1 MENNKVMADKKKL
14 LPIILAAAV
23 ILIVI
28 IVIAMTAN
36 KKTEEPT
43 GVLTPGSEESAENEM
58 EPGVVDEAGEL
69 GDAAEMET
77 VNPVLVDAVRVIE
90 GANLISS
97 EGVVVTDTGEE
108 VRTDVSPMSAEA
120 PRQTLPVEREAL
132 EGKAI
137 MLDVTASGF
146 SPAEFTVKKGE
157 AITIALTSADQWS
170 HNIKFSD
177 PSLQSAG
184 IAVSAGTTRA
194 VTFNAPDAAGEYPFS
209 CDIPGHAARG
219 EVGKMIVE

>member
-1 MENNKVMADKKKL
+1 MENNKIMADKKKL
-14 LPIILAAAV
+14 LPIILAAVV

-43 GVLTPGSEESAENEM
+43 GVLTPGTEQPGGNEM

-69 GDAAEMET
+69 GEAAEMET
-77 VNPVLVDAVRVIE
+77 VNPVLVDAVRVVE
-90 GANLISS
+90 GANLIST

-120 PRQTLPVEREAL
+120 PRQTLPVEKEAL

-137 MLDVTASGF
+137 MLDITASGY

-194 VTFNAPDAAGEYPFS
+194 VTFNAPATAGEYNFS